1 MFYILSCIS
10 FFKPQ
15 KKKEMEKNK
24 RYLFFY
30 STVRKRK
37 IHEKKKDSSTKAQTL
52 ISKTSIFNLT
62 AQDFKSG
69 TYLSTS

>member
-1 MFYILSCIS
+1 
-10 FFKPQ
+10 
-15 KKKEMEKNK
+15 MEKNK